1 MASPGAEQRPLAPPE
16 AEPAL
21 RAPDAVLFDLDGT
34 LVDTVATRI
43 EAWHITLAD
52 AGYPTTREALAPLI
66 GIDGR
71 RLAREAAAAAGSIID
86 DAEAEEIDRA
96 CGELYARLNSDPRPL
111 PGVAALVEALDAAG
125 VVWAIATSSR
135 REQVA
140 ASVAALELVTEPRI
154 VDASHVTN
162 AKPAPDLLLEAA
174 RQLGVEPV
182 ACWYVGDSTWD
193 MLAAA
198 AAGMTAIG
206 VTAGAAVDRAAL
218 ERAGAAV
225 VVETLDELVVDVIA
239 PGERRTS

>member
-1 MASPGAEQRPLAPPE
+1 MEAAARTPAAEQDAV
-16 AEPAL
+16 AAL
-21 RAPDAVLFDLDGT
+21 PRPDAVLFDLDGT

-43 EAWHITLAD
+43 EAWHLTLAE

-71 RLAREAAAAAGSIID
+71 RLAREAAAAAGGPID
-86 DAEAEEIDRA
+86 DAEAERIDRES
-96 CGELYARLNSDPRPL
+96 GELYARLNTDPRPL

-140 ASVAALELVTEPRI
+140 ASVEALELVTEPRI

-174 RQLGVEPV
+174 RQLGVEPSR
-182 ACWYVGDSTWD
+182 AWYVGDSTWD
-193 MLAAA
+193 MLAAV
-198 AAGMTAIG
+198 AAGMAPIA
-206 VTAGAAVDRAAL
+206 VTAGAAVGAKTL
-218 ERAGAAV
+218 ERAGAAI
-225 VVETLDELVVDVIA
+225 VVESLAELVEGLPRPD
-239 PGERRTS
+239 R